1 MSSSRKPEH
10 PRVSSTDDEEFSLM
24 RDNIGQNFT
33 TKQVGFNILK
43 IYREFIKRL
52 DIVSSHIIS
61 LFLQRTIA
69 QL

>member
-43 IYREFIKRL
+43 IYGEFIKRL